1 MRTGS
6 GPRREE
12 RAELLRSDAGVAL
25 VIVMALS
32 VLLASIGLTILLL
45 ANVEIA
51 ASGNQRDGVEA
62 FHAADG
68 ALDYAI
74 QELAALPDWNGV
86 LAGTTRSRVSG
97 PLRLPAAAGGAVLD
111 AARLTA
117 DIQQSAYGGSAWG
130 ASTPRWRLFAHGSA
144 VGDVG
149 IGSVPDH
156 VYVLVWVSDDIAE
169 DDSDPWTDSNE
180 HIVVRARAIGLRNS
194 QRDVQAVIA
203 RTEMPGV
210 VRKVSWRIVP

>member
-1 MRTGS
+1 MPTGS
-6 GPRREE
+6 GIRRREWSE
-12 RAELLRSDAGVAL
+12 SLGPDAGGAL
-25 VIVMALS
+25 ILALALS
-32 VLLASIGLTILLL
+32 VLLASIGLTLLQL
-45 ANVEIA
+45 ANIEIA
-51 ASGNQRDGVEA
+51 ASGNQRDGVEV
-62 FHAADG
+62 FHAVEG

-74 QELAALPDWNGV
+74 QELALVPDWNGV

-97 PLRLPAAAGGAVLD
+97 PLRLPAAAGGSVLD
-111 AARLTA
+111 EARLTA

-149 IGSVPDH
+149 ISGVPDH
-156 VYVLVWVSDDIAE
+156 VYILVWVSDDIAE
-169 DDSDPWTDSNE
+169 DDSDPSTDSND

-203 RTEMPGV
+203 RTETPGV
-210 VRKVSWRIVP
+210 IRKISWRIVQ